1 MNRWVMGPEK
11 PTNLAEPSSFLD
23 CKFEVGT
30 LVCPEGFSDVVRHED
45 GGVIIMAKN
54 KDFYGFVILGVPQ
67 LRDAITRDTS
77 SVLSI

>member
-1 MNRWVMGPEK
+1 MNRWIRGPEK
-11 PTNLAEPSSFLD
+11 PTNLTSPFSFLN
-23 CKFEVGT
+23 CKFEIGT
-30 LVCPEGFSDVVRHED
+30 FVCPEVFSDVVRHED

-54 KDFYGFVILGVPQ
+54 EDFYGFLILGVPE